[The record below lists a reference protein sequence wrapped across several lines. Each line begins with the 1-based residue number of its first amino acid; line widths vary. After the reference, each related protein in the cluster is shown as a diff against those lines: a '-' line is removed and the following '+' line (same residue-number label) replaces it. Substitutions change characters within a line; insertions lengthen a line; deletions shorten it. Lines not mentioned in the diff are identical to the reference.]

1 MKEKENE
8 MIFGLRATMEAIEA
22 GKEIEKILIRRELK
36 GELYQ
41 EFFTL
46 VRKKDMPHQFVP
58 GETLDRLTI
67 KNHQGVIAFISPIVY
82 HDIAEITSS
91 LLEQGKKPLFLILD
105 KITDVRNFGA
115 IARSAECAGVD
126 AIIIPEQGSARVGA
140 DAIKTSAGALHTIP
154 VCRHKNLIDVVMLL
168 QQSGVRVVA
177 ATEKGST
184 PYFESDF
191 KEPLAIILGSED
203 KGIEPRLLR
212 MADELIQIP
221 IKGRIASL
229 NVSVAASLMVYE
241 AVRQRG

>member
-46 VRKKDMPHQFVP
+46 VRKKDMPYQFVP
-58 GETLDRLTI
+58 GETLDRLTL

-91 LLEQGKKPLFLILD
+91 LLEQGKNPLFLILD